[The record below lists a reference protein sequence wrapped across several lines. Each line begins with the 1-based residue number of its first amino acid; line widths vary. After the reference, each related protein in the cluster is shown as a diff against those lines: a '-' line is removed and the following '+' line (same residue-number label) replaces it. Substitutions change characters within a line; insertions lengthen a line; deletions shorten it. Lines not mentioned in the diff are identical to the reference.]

1 MNGEDELPVGV
12 KLGGRKISKKLVS
25 GGTGYAEGSGSES
38 IDPSVIVSLDK
49 LEAELERQ
57 RQSGRRSVF
66 EEIHRQLMPSEGSV
80 LTLVRKA
87 GRIEIIPMSS
97 QSFDGGE
104 VLFDPMVSGSG
115 VELPSLSGVKIS
127 STIPGVKNWKVEN
140 GSFVGTI
147 ISGDAEAVVDKKPE
161 VAVGW
166 YQDKSGNLSYFN
178 GDSWS
183 RDRKAPKVIVADLE
197 YLGE

>member
-1 MNGEDELPVGV
+1 MNDMDEMPVPV
-12 KLGGRKISKKLVS
+12 NLGGRKISKKLVS
-25 GGTGYAEGSGSES
+25 GTVGPE
-38 IDPSVIVSLDK
+38 DPSVIVSLDK

-57 RQSGRRSVF
+57 RQSGRKSVL
-66 EEIHRQLMPSEGSV
+66 EDIHRQLMPSEGSV
-80 LTLVRKA
+80 LTLVRRS
-87 GRIEIIPMSS
+87 GRIEIVPMSG

-104 VLFDPMVSGSG
+104 ILFDPVVSGSG
-115 VELPSLSGVKIS
+115 AEFPSLTGVKAVKAEPYVELG
-127 STIPGVKNWKVEN
+127 TAT
-140 GSFVGTI
+140 GS
-147 ISGDAEAVVDKKPE
+147 VVDKKVE